1 MHYNLEFDLNNKILH
16 KRTNSKN
23 SNRKDICKIMLN
35 IYIQFIEQSFDF
47 SFEDKRLS
55 DCICYIYK
63 FINFKFSYDI
73 PLIFQIEQEHI
84 NDYSYEDFISYQ
96 TTCENIY
103 PFFKD
108 IYKKE
113 NKKSKN
119 KKSVKNNKKLPI
131 NKINNKNN
139 IRKNSFAKQKV
150 LQTRKSF
157 SSRKSSLTKD
167 NSKNKISN
175 L

>member
-1 MHYNLEFDLNNKILH
+1 MYCILLWYSINYILKWWHASKKII
-16 KRTNSKN
+16 S
-23 SNRKDICKIMLN
+23 
-35 IYIQFIEQSFDF
+35 YV
-47 SFEDKRLS
+47 
-55 DCICYIYK
+55 YK

-96 TTCENIY
+96 TTCGNIL
-103 PFFKD
+103 PFFTEL
-108 IYKKE
+108 YKKE
-113 NKKSKN
+113 KKKIISKKPIKLNKN
-119 KKSVKNNKKLPI
+119 LPI
-131 NKINNKNN
+131 NKNNKCQNSISNN
-139 IRKNSFAKQKV
+139 NTMKTMKTK
-150 LQTRKSF
+150 KSF